1 MLLNFINLVGW
12 QLFRV
17 AIGWMKIFPGGSFP
31 GWELC
36 GWEFLGWKF
45 SWVGVVWVG
54 FILGGNLFWW
64 KFSGWE
70 LSGGNHPGGNFL
82 GGSFDDT
89 GKRYHITMSPQSQYA
104 IGLYRNVNPTKNRC
118 RHNIGCPLGWCFQ
131 GVKKGCIGKKWVKIV
146 IISGLSEG
154 SWLWGGKMEKGQ
166 IK

>member
-1 MLLNFINLVGW
+1 MLLNFINLAGW
-12 QLFRV
+12 QLSGMV
-17 AIGWMKIFPGGSFP
+17 IGWMKIFPGGSFP

-45 SWVGVVWVG
+45 S
-54 FILGGNLFWW
+54 
-64 KFSGWE
+64 GWE
-70 LSGGNHPGGNFL
+70 LSGGNHPGGNFP

-89 GKRYHITMSPQSQYA
+89 GKRYHITMSPQSQYV
-104 IGLYRNVNPTKNRC
+104 IGLYRDVNPTKNRC

-131 GVKKGCIGKKWVKIV
+131 GVKKRCIGKKWVKIV